1 MTELEREVERR
12 CEEGDLVGAAALLH
26 QAGEHARAAKLY
38 ERGCAF
44 DAAADAASRAGAHG
58 EALRLA
64 VLSGDGELAEAMARQ
79 LVARESKERVRHVAA
94 TLASRGDHAHAA
106 PLLES
111 IGDLEAAGEVYVRAG
126 RPSDA
131 ARVYVEAGQPAPAAR
146 VLEAALRGGAEGDP
160 DRLRA
165 QLGALYARHGKH
177 QAAVRVLQQ
186 IDEGSESRRDVLGV
200 LATSLEALGLAQ
212 ARRDLDAELVRF
224 GIAATASQRERDEG
238 GAEAV
243 LFGRFRVVREVATTP
258 HARLLEAIDQLSGE
272 RVALKILASRAGGT
286 GRDALSRFV
295 REARALQQLRHPNV
309 VPLLGFIEDGPAM
322 VLAWMGGGS
331 LRALLD
337 REVVS
342 PARAAEI
349 TRAVLDALGEAHR
362 LGILHR
368 DIKPSNLLFDE
379 GGAVRLADFG
389 AAHMSDSEATV
400 TVGAIGTVAYMSPEQ
415 RAGRQASVESDLY
428 GVGVLFYE
436 MLTGELPSAARPA
449 SVQAFHPDLDERH
462 DAVINRLIAEAPAH
476 RFATA
481 LDARRAVERAVWATR
496 RAKRAVA
503 IVAPG
508 AVAAGAV
515 DASARAVP
523 PQRGGDRHDVWL
535 GRDVYVLPL
544 EKHLARAAAFAR
556 ADHPQLSTILR
567 ADPDAKEIWVEVM
580 AGRPLSQGL
589 SLTAEQV
596 TDLRDALAALHR
608 AGGAHGAVDSEHVYI
623 HAGRARLAFPR
634 IVGSADPEADLVAVD
649 SLPLSAGDSCR

>member
-1 MTELEREVERR
+1 MTELEREVQRR
-12 CEEGDLVGAAALLH
+12 CDEGDLVGAAALLQRAGAH
-26 QAGEHARAAKLY
+26 QRAAKLY

-44 DAAADAASRAGAHG
+44 DAAAEAASLAGAHG
-58 EALRLA
+58 EAVRLA
-64 VLSGDGELAEAMARQ
+64 VLSGDAALSERMAGQ
-79 LVARESKERVRHVAA
+79 LVASEPKERVRHVAD
-94 TLASRGDHAHAA
+94 TLAGRGDHAHAA
-106 PLLES
+106 TLRES
-111 IGDLEAAGEVYVRAG
+111 IGDLEAAAEAYVRAG
-126 RPSDA
+126 RPSAA
-131 ARVYVEAGQPAPAAR
+131 ARAYDEANQPAPAAR
-146 VLEAALRGGAEGDP
+146 ILEAALQSGGEDDGDG
-160 DRLRA
+160 LRA
-165 QLGALYARHGKH
+165 QLGELYARHGKH
-177 QAAVRVLQQ
+177 RAAVRVLQQ
-186 IDEGSESRRDVLGV
+186 IDEGSERRRDVLGV
-200 LATSLEALGLAQ
+200 LATSLEALGLGQ
-212 ARRDLDAELVRF
+212 ARRDLEAELVRL
-224 GIAATASQRERDEG
+224 GVAATASQRERDEG
-238 GAEAV
+238 VAEAV
-243 LFGRFRVVREVATTP
+243 MFGRFRVLREVATTP
-258 HARLLEAIDQLSGE
+258 HARLLEALDQLSGE
-272 RVALKILASRAGGT
+272 RVALKILASRARGT

-309 VPLLGFIEDGPAM
+309 VPLRSFVEDGPAM

-389 AAHMSDSEATV
+389 AAHMSESQATV

-415 RAGRQASVESDLY
+415 RAGRRASVQSDLY
-428 GVGVLFYE
+428 GVGVLLYE
-436 MLTGELPSAARPA
+436 MLSGELPSMARPA
-449 SVQAFHPDLDERH
+449 SVQVFHPDLDETH
-462 DAVINRLIAEAPAH
+462 DQIINRLIAEAPDD
-476 RFATA
+476 RFASA
-481 LDARRAVERAVWATR
+481 LDARHAVERVVWATR
-496 RAKRAVA
+496 LAKRAVA
-503 IVAPG
+503 VVAPG

-535 GRDVYVLPL
+535 GRDVYVVPL

-589 SLTAEQV
+589 ALSAAHV
-596 TDLRDALAALHR
+596 TELREALEALHR
-608 AGGAHGAVDSEHVYI
+608 AGGAHGAVDPQHVYL

-634 IVGSADPEADLVAVD
+634 TPRSADPEADLAALAA
-649 SLPLSAGDSCR
+649 LPQIA